1 MITIIGCVKG
11 VAHRNHLILN
21 SEGIRLI
28 VLKKLTL
35 SRFSTLFFL
44 TCCLWSTAWA
54 GWNEA
59 ESEREEAMNL
69 TPDIVRGKTIYEGC
83 GVCHMPEGW
92 GTPNGAYPQI
102 AGQHRS
108 VVIKQLADIR
118 AENRDNPSMYP
129 FAIPEEIG
137 GAQSIADVALY
148 IESLKMTT
156 ATGKGDGNDL
166 EHGKKF
172 FIKYCTECHGE
183 HGEGSQ
189 AEAYPVIQGQH
200 YNYLLR
206 QLMWIQNG
214 KRRNANQDM
223 MEAISDFSMRD
234 LKALSDYVSRLPLDE
249 NKRSPYTW
257 KNRIKAKR

>member
-1 MITIIGCVKG
+1 M
-11 VAHRNHLILN
+11 
-21 SEGIRLI
+21 
-28 VLKKLTL
+28 
-35 SRFSTLFFL
+35 
-44 TCCLWSTAWA
+44 
-54 GWNEA
+54 
-59 ESEREEAMNL
+59 EREEAMSL
-69 TPDIVRGKTIYEGC
+69 TPDIVRGKAVYEGC
-83 GVCHMPEGW
+83 AVCHMPEGW

-118 AENRDNPSMYP
+118 ANNRDNPSMYP

-137 GAQSIADVALY
+137 GAQSVADVALY

-166 EHGKKF
+166 AYGERLFHEH
-172 FIKYCTECHGE
+172 CTDCHGE
-183 HGEGSQ
+183 QGEGDQ

-206 QLMWIQNG
+206 QLVWIQNG
-214 KRRNANQDM
+214 KRRNANRDM
-223 MEAISDFSMRD
+223 MERIGEFGIRD
-234 LKALSDYVSRLPLDE
+234 LKALSDYLSRIKPNA

-257 KNRIKAKR
+257 KDRTKTKR